1 MKIYKLILSASL
13 MLFGSSAFAASTA
26 ATLPW
31 DTAIGILSTSITGPW
46 AYGVAIV
53 ALATAF
59 GTLAF
64 NNDLSGAGKT
74 LVFLTI
80 AIAGLV
86 LVTTLVTSLFGGA
99 ASTSSITTM
108 QAIAIFILL
117 SIASIAATLQRYM
130 WSRMRSTAKDATRT
144 SVRGSSV
151 SV

>member
-1 MKIYKLILSASL
+1 MKRHTHLLSAAL
-13 MLFGSSAFAASTA
+13 MLFGSNAFAASTG
-26 ATLPW
+26 TLPW
-31 DTAIGILSTSITGPW
+31 DTSIATLSASITGPW
-46 AYGVAIV
+46 AYGVAII

-86 LVTTLVTSLFGGA
+86 LVTTLVTTLFGGA

-108 QAIAIFILL
+108 QMIAIFILL
-117 SIASIAATLQRYM
+117 SIATLAATVQYYVWMKIRGRKKTLE
-130 WSRMRSTAKDATRT
+130 T
-144 SVRGSSV
+144 SSASNLSLTV
-151 SV
+151 